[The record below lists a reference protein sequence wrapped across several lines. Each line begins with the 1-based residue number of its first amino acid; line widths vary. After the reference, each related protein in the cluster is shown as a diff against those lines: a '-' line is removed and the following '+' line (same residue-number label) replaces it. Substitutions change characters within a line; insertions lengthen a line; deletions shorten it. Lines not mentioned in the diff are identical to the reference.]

1 MSISILGQNVSLI
14 RPCKIVKHS
23 AQGAWKCIGE
33 SRKTIKLSFDEK
45 RQVAALMGYQLTLDL
60 DN

>member
-23 AQGAWKCIGE
+23 AQGAWKRIGE
-33 SRKTIKLSFDEK
+33 SRKTHK
-45 RQVAALMGYQLTLDL
+45 LTLEDKQRIAAFL
-60 DN
+60 GYRMTNA

>member
-1 MSISILGQNVSLI
+1 MSVSILGQSISLI

-23 AQGAWKCIGE
+23 TQGAWRKLGE

-45 RQVAALMGYQLTLDL
+45 REIAALMGYQLTLD
-60 DN
+60 N